1 MRSTLKLTAFAA
13 LAAMTVA
20 ATGCNEDARR
30 VAQEPTPSPQPN
42 LNTDNPPQTGP
53 DGDPLPTPSPSMAPA
68 PVANYSGVYEVVA
81 PLDFTQNGVLPGIVS
96 PLLAGLTDLHD
107 HPGKALY
114 EILAGSN
121 IPYISDLMN
130 KLPGF
135 LVSGL
140 EALLDDLITKNLYQ
154 GYPVVDQVTGIISG
168 IAEVTKTMDLHDTIT
183 IHKPAADMSV
193 NVEQQLHAVG
203 FTLLGTTQV
212 VPIPAASMSKAL
224 SKMPG
229 KLTPHSNAPV
239 ADADVTISD
248 GTFSIPYGSL
258 LLEALGPLLFNQF
271 GGAMDLAGALKN
283 MVPCADFGQTIVDNS
298 GGIITDPSVGKD
310 LCEGALGLVADAIT
324 KPINDLTL
332 DDVKATMSVGKLY
345 DVSMKVPKMDNQ
357 SDRLA
362 EGKWNWSFTV
372 SGGTATVP
380 STFAGD
386 RTGPAN

>member
-1 MRSTLKLTAFAA
+1 MRSTLKLTALAA

-20 ATGCNEDARR
+20 ATGCNDDARR
-30 VAQEPTPSPQPN
+30 APEPTPSPQPN
-42 LNTDNPPQTGP
+42 INTDNPPQTGP

-114 EILAGSN
+114 EILAGAN

-130 KLPGF
+130 KLPSF
-135 LVSGL
+135 LVAGL
-140 EALLDDLITKNLYQ
+140 EGLLDDLITKNVYQ

-168 IAEVTKTMDLHDTIT
+168 IAEVTRTMDVHDTIT
-183 IHKPAADMSV
+183 IHKPAADMTV
-193 NVEQQLHAVG
+193 QVEQQLNAVG

-239 ADADVTISD
+239 ADADVTITD

-271 GGAMDLAGALKN
+271 GGATDLAGALKN
-283 MVPCADFGQTIVDNS
+283 MVPCADFGQTIVNNS
-298 GGIITDPSVGKD
+298 GGVITDPSVGKD
-310 LCEGALGLVADAIT
+310 LCEGALGLVATAVT
-324 KPINDLTL
+324 KPINDLSL
-332 DDVKATMSVGKLY
+332 DGVKVTMSVGKLY
-345 DVSMKVPKMDNQ
+345 DVSMTKPKMDYQ

-362 EGKWNWSFTV
+362 EGKWDWAFTV

-380 STFAGD
+380 STFSGD